1 MLKRLAV
8 AADRRD
14 HLKLLRKYV
23 SRNAAGKGRAVLEG
37 VELDSGTI
45 EACFRSNPLDDEEAV
60 QAGLIKWKD
69 GQGLPPTW
77 EVLIEAMDYAKIA
90 QRHIV
95 GLKKELGLH

>member
-37 VELDSGTI
+37 VELDSFCFVYVLLLHHLSLSTLIYMIIMHCNLKTI
-45 EACFRSNPLDDEEAV
+45 
-60 QAGLIKWKD
+60 IWK
-69 GQGLPPTW
+69 QFT
-77 EVLIEAMDYAKIA
+77 KI
-90 QRHIV
+90 
-95 GLKKELGLH
+95 